1 MNLLTSSQ
9 ITVEKIETICNLA
22 FEIERT
28 PKNFNSRL
36 EGKILATLF
45 FEPSTRTRFSF
56 ESAMQRLGG
65 KILTLEQ
72 GASSST
78 TKGETLADT
87 ARIISYYADGVVIRH
102 PEIGSAE
109 EFAKYSSIPVI
120 NGGDGSNQHPT
131 QALTDIFTILKEKSR
146 LNKFK
151 IVFVGD
157 IKHSRTVFSLAQL
170 LAMYEGNE
178 FHFIAHNSCQIN
190 DEKLEILQKM
200 GIKCLKSDVLDD
212 ILSQTDVLYVTRTQK
227 ERFSSE
233 SEYEAVKNRY
243 TITKKMVEMGK
254 RDLIIMHPLPRIYE
268 ISSEVDDLPQAKYFE
283 QAKNAV
289 FVRMAIL
296 ELMLRRQLI

>member
-1 MNLLTSSQ
+1 MISSQQ
-9 ITVEKIETICNLA
+9 ITVENIKTICNLA

-72 GASSST
+72 GASSSAS
-78 TKGETLADT
+78 KGETLADT
-87 ARIISYYADGVVIRH
+87 ARIMSAYADCVVIRH
-102 PEIGSAE
+102 PQVGSAE
-109 EFAKYSSIPVI
+109 EFAKYSQIPVI

-131 QALTDIFTILKEKSR
+131 QALTDIFTILKEKGR
-146 LNKFK
+146 IHNLK

-157 IKHSRTVFSLAQL
+157 IKHSRTVFALAQL
-170 LAMYEGNE
+170 LSMHENNE
-178 FHFIAHNSCQIN
+178 FHFIAYNSCQIS
-190 DEKLEILQKM
+190 DEKLEILQKT
-200 GIKCLKSDVLDD
+200 GTKCFKSN
-212 ILSQTDVLYVTRTQK
+212 ILEEILPNTDVLYVTRTQK

-243 TITKKMVEMGK
+243 IITKKMVEQFT
-254 RDLIIMHPLPRIYE
+254 DLTIMHPLPRIYE
-268 ISSEVDDLPQAKYFE
+268 ILPEVDDLPQAKYFD
-283 QAKNAV
+283 QARNAV

-296 ELMLRRQLI
+296 YNLLVG